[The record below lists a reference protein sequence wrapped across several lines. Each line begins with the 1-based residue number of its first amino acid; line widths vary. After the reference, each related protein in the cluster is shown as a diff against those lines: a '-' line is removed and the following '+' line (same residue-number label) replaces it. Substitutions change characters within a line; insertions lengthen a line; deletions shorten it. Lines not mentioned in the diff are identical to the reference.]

1 MRILFNIGHP
11 AQVHFFKNAFRI
23 LEKKGHVCKMTA
35 VSKEVSLVLLDAYG
49 IQYDVVGSAKPSFF
63 SKGTELLK
71 IEHKLH
77 KIARSFK
84 PDILVGGVGNAYIA
98 HLGKM
103 IGKPSVVFDD
113 TEHAKIEHMLM
124 DPFATVICTPS
135 SFTNDLGKKQVR
147 YNGYHELAYLHPNYF
162 KPNPAVLK
170 DLGLNEGDPFIILRF
185 VSWDADHDY
194 GHHGIQNKIKLAT
207 ELEKY
212 GKVFITSEI
221 DLVPELEKYKLKI
234 APEKLHDMLYYATMC
249 IGEGA
254 TVAVES
260 ALLGTPAIYISSLI
274 GTMGNFIELE
284 QKYGLILNYNDSAQA
299 LDKAVELLQSPDLKN
314 SWIKKRDKLLEDKI
328 DVTAF
333 IVWFIENYPDSF
345 KKIKEDKDIPSM
357 L

>member
-1 MRILFNIGHP
+1 M
-11 AQVHFFKNAFRI
+11 
-23 LEKKGHVCKMTA
+23 
-35 VSKEVSLVLLDAYG
+35 
-49 IQYDVVGSAKPSFF
+49 
-63 SKGTELLK
+63 
-71 IEHKLH
+71 
-77 KIARSFK
+77 
-84 PDILVGGVGNAYIA
+84 
-98 HLGKM
+98 
-103 IGKPSVVFDD
+103 
-113 TEHAKIEHMLM
+113 
-124 DPFATVICTPS
+124 
-135 SFTNDLGKKQVR
+135 
-147 YNGYHELAYLHPNYF
+147 
-162 KPNPAVLK
+162 
-170 DLGLNEGDPFIILRF
+170 RF

-221 DLVPELEKYKLKI
+221 GLVPELEKYKLKI

-284 QKYGLILNYNDSAQA
+284 NKYGLILNYNDSAQA

-345 KKIKEDKDIPSM
+345 KKIKEDKDIRSM